1 MLSSNSSITLR
12 RGPASLL
19 VVGAVHLVVFWALLH
34 ALQGRGHDYSSCG
47 LCADI
52 EAKVIEKDSPP
63 PDQAHLPDVTPAT
76 VHYIPRDSLPEFPV
90 PPTDAGATITLPP
103 PVDEMGFSQPVAAEP
118 PAVVSG
124 AAVDP
129 RHPLTQPDYPASSIR
144 SSEQGKIALS
154 VLVGTDG
161 RVLDARVAQSSG
173 FPHLDEAAVKEAR
186 AHWRLWP
193 ATRNGVPF
201 EQWLTLGVVFRLENR

>member
-34 ALQGRGHDYSSCG
+34 ALQGRGHDYASCG

-52 EAKVIEKDSPP
+52 EASVIEKAPPP
-63 PDQAHLPDVTPAT
+63 PDQIPPPEVTPAT
-76 VHYIPRDSLPEFPV
+76 IHYT
-90 PPTDAGATITLPP
+90 PTDPIPEVPVTPTDPGTTITLPP
-103 PVDEMGFSQPVAAEP
+103 PVDEVGFSQSSEAEP
-118 PAVVSG
+118 PAVMTG

-144 SSEQGKIALS
+144 SAEQGKIALS
-154 VLVGTDG
+154 VLIGTDG
-161 RVLDARVAQSSG
+161 RVIDVRVAQSSG

-186 AHWRLWP
+186 AHWRLRP

-201 EQWLTLGVVFRLENR
+201 EQWLNLGVVFRLVTR

>member
-19 VVGAVHLVVFWALLH
+19 VVGGVHLVVFWALLH
-34 ALQGRGHDYSSCG
+34 ALQGRGHDASCG

-52 EAKVIEKDSPP
+52 EANVIEKDPP
-63 PDQAHLPDVTPAT
+63 APDQAHLPDVTPAT
-76 VHYIPRDSLPEFPV
+76 VHYVPTDPV
-90 PPTDAGATITLPP
+90 PTVPLTLADDGATISLPP
-103 PVDEMGFSQPVAAEP
+103 PTETDFFPPTPTEL
-118 PAVVSG
+118 PAVISR

-129 RHPLTQPDYPASSIR
+129 RHPLTQPDYPAASIR
-144 SSEQGKIALS
+144 SAEQGKIALS
-154 VLVGTDG
+154 VLVGSDG

-186 AHWRLWP
+186 AHWHLRP

-201 EQWLTLGVVFRLENR
+201 EQWLTVGVVFRLENR

>member
-19 VVGAVHLVVFWALLH
+19 VVGGVHLVVFWALLH

-52 EAKVIEKDSPP
+52 EIKMIEKDPPP

-76 VHYIPRDSLPEFPV
+76 VHYIPTDPV
-90 PPTDAGATITLPP
+90 PTVPLTLADDGPTITLPP
-103 PVDEMGFSQPVAAEP
+103 PAETDFFP
-118 PAVVSG
+118 PAPTEPQAVISG

-144 SSEQGKIALS
+144 SAEQGRIALS
-154 VLVGTDG
+154 VLVGSDG
-161 RVLDARVAQSSG
+161 RVIDARVAHSSG

-186 AHWRLWP
+186 AHWRLRP

>member
-1 MLSSNSSITLR
+1 MQSSNSSIILR

-19 VVGAVHLVVFWALLH
+19 VVGGVHLVVFWALLN
-34 ALQGRGHDYSSCG
+34 ALQAHRPDSPCG

-52 EAKVIEKDSPP
+52 VADVIEKDPPP
-63 PDQAHLPDVTPAT
+63 PDQIPPPEVTPAT
-76 VHYIPRDSLPEFPV
+76 VRYT
-90 PPTDAGATITLPP
+90 PTDTVPEVPIDLTGAGPPITLPP
-103 PVDEMGFSQPVAAEP
+103 PVLTDSFGPTAAELQ
-118 PAVVSG
+118 AVVTG

-144 SSEQGKIALS
+144 LTEQGKIALS
-154 VLVGTDG
+154 VLIGTDG
-161 RVLDARVAQSSG
+161 RVIEARVAHSSG
-173 FPHLDEAAVKEAR
+173 FARLDEAAVKEAR
-186 AHWRLWP
+186 THWRLRP